1 MVTDIFG
8 VIADTITQFVNS
20 LVSGVNGLIPL
31 IYTAPTGSQTSGEFT
46 FVGTMLLIAVG
57 MGIVYWIFRLLRG
70 LTAGL
75 SR

>member
-1 MVTDIFG
+1 MVADIFG
-8 VIADTITQFVNS
+8 VIGDTVTSFVS
-20 LVSGVNGLIPL
+20 TLVSGVNGLIPL
-31 IYTAPTGSQTSGEFT
+31 IYDTTNNSMT
-46 FVGTMLLIAVG
+46 FVGTLLLVAVG

>member
-1 MVTDIFG
+1 MVADIFG
-8 VIADTITQFVNS
+8 VIAQTVSEFVNT
-20 LVSGVNGLIPL
+20 LVSGVNALIPM
-31 IYTAPTGSQTSGEFT
+31 IYTAPSGSNTSGSLT
-46 FVGTMLLIAVG
+46 FVGTLLLIAVG

>member
-1 MVTDIFG
+1 MVASIFQ
-8 VIADTITQFVNS
+8 VISDAVTNFVNC
-20 LVSGVNGLIPL
+20 LVNGVNGLIPL
-31 IYTAPTGSQTSGEFT
+31 IYDTSGTTPQFT

-75 SR
+75 AR

>member
-8 VIADTITQFVNS
+8 VIADTITQFVNA

-31 IYTAPTGSQTSGEFT
+31 IYTSGSNGGAGSFT

>member
-1 MVTDIFG
+1 MVSNVFQ
-8 VIADTITQFVNS
+8 VIGDVVTSFVNT
-20 LVSGVNGLIPL
+20 LISGVNALIPL
-31 IYTAPTGSQTSGEFT
+31 IYDTSGTTPQFT

-75 SR
+75 AR

>member
-8 VIADTITQFVNS
+8 VIADTITQFVHA

-31 IYTAPTGSQTSGEFT
+31 IYTAGEGTASGSFT

-75 SR
+75 AR

>member
-31 IYTAPTGSQTSGEFT
+31 IYTAGSNGGAGSFT